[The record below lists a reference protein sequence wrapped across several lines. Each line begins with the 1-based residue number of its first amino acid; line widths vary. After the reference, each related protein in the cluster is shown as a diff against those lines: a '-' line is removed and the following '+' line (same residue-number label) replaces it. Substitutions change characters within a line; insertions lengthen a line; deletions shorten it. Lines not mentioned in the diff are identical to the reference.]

1 MLFRHLGPCSLRNT
15 FYDDNILVTKAQKK
29 HLTKFNNQLYKSTL
43 DAVAKYHKLSDFR
56 EIYYLTALEDRCLKS
71 RYQQGSGSGAGRLV
85 SEDYFPRG
93 YQHSCQADARTRED
107 TFVSTVCSNKWRL
120 KGTKRIYWLQ
130 AVYLTSQAQKQ
141 ERTSAH
147 SVINMMVSLCSRNKS
162 PKVFFTNT
170 QMLTTSVTTP
180 FPANKKIKG
189 GRWALKLT
197 ECMEANFHHVLNAV
211 SHIKLSLTTEEVTK
225 GIASSE
231 RQ

>member
-71 RYQQGSGSGAGRLV
+71 RYQQGS
-85 SEDYFPRG
+85 
-93 YQHSCQADARTRED
+93 
-107 TFVSTVCSNKWRL
+107 VCSNKWRL

>member
-1 MLFRHLGPCSLRNT
+1 MWPWTPWTSLSAAGNSS
-15 FYDDNILVTKAQKK
+15 FPPEHHQVTKAQKK

-71 RYQQGSGSGAGRLV
+71 RYQQGS
-85 SEDYFPRG
+85 
-93 YQHSCQADARTRED
+93 
-107 TFVSTVCSNKWRL
+107 VCSNKWRL

-147 SVINMMVSLCSRNKS
+147 SVTNMMVSLCSRNKS

-197 ECMEANFHHVLNAV
+197 EGMEANFHHVLNAV
-211 SHIKLSLTTEEVTK
+211 SHTKLSLTTEEVTK